1 MPHLMGNDDTQTH
14 TRTHTCTHRGVT
26 MLFPEQTAEQFE
38 VCLLGVGVCSEEAS
52 VEDLKLSVCVLLS
65 FYVCED
71 PS

>member
-1 MPHLMGNDDTQTH
+1 
-14 TRTHTCTHRGVT
+14 